1 MSDPMSAFPLLGRA
15 RRAAATAVALALA
28 LLLASAG
35 SVSAQETGRIT
46 GLVTS
51 ARSTAPLP
59 DVQVYLSPSD
69 QGALS
74 RQNGRYLILNVA
86 PGTYTLAAQR
96 IGYATQTREITV
108 TADQETVV
116 DFVMTEEALGLDE
129 IVVTG
134 TAGAARRREVGNVI
148 NQIDMSDVAAPPTN
162 VDQVLAG
169 QAPGLQMNVGSGA
182 AGSGAQIRLR
192 GAVSVN
198 QSNQPLIFVDGIRV
212 KSDGYA
218 KNVPPTGFQGRSGNT
233 SASPLNDI
241 NPADIDRIEVIKGSA
256 ASTLY
261 GTEAAAGV
269 IQIFTKRGS
278 SGAPRW
284 TAQIDQGFNRLRPF
298 QPDVDVRSPDDPTLA
313 DIPRGEYS
321 YEYLN
326 MDPFLRTGYRNRYA
340 LSVAGG
346 GQALQYFISGQTEG
360 NEGTLPLDSEDKVN
374 LRGNFTFTP
383 LPSLNVQVNTSY
395 TRTDITNTPTGN
407 NAHGLTLNVFR
418 RERNYFSS
426 GDPELLSQLLN
437 QDITTRIDRMILGST
452 ISWQTTSDFT
462 NKLVVG
468 YDQANQDNRNLRP
481 FGFIRAPSGILS
493 TLNADFSTLTVDY
506 VGSYQLNLADDISTT
521 VSFGGQSITNE
532 TRQLN
537 AEGRDFP
544 GPGEPDIDAG
554 GITLGFEN
562 RLRVVNAGFFAQALF
577 GFSDKYFITA
587 GFRMDGNSAFGE
599 DLDLQF
605 LPRLSASYIMSDES
619 FWNDSWG
626 SLKLRAA
633 YGESGRAPGAFDA
646 VRTWNPVGYGGV
658 PAFWPLNLGNP
669 NLGPELTAET
679 ELGFDWALFD
689 SRLSTEFTY
698 YRQKTTGGLFDVRF
712 PPSAGFA
719 TSQAENVGEM
729 VNEGLEVA
737 IFANLFDAP
746 QWGFDLAT
754 NIYTNRSEVL
764 SLGGAVPFTAGGGW
778 VFEGQPIMARRG
790 ISFRNGDQVAAP
802 RVCTEDDGP
811 EAVCFERDAFLGP
824 AQPELILNFT
834 PTIRGPKGVTL
845 SARTEYQGGAFIQDG
860 ASRNGISRNV
870 RWPTCSA
877 YYELA
882 DAGQGDQASMQL
894 QKQCNP
900 REHEGGLNYYS
911 ADHFRLRDVTL
922 QVPLGELIPGSS
934 NSMLTF
940 SAQNAYLHTFD
951 MPAFDPNMLGNTGF
965 DSQNPSITEHIPA
978 PATFL
983 VSLRM
988 VF

>member
-1 MSDPMSAFPLLGRA
+1 MSGPMSACPPFSRF
-15 RRAAATAVALALA
+15 RRAAVTGVGLV
-28 LLLASAG
+28 LASMLVTITG
-35 SVSAQETGRIT
+35 VSAQEPGRIT

-51 ARSTAPLP
+51 ARSMAPLSE
-59 DVQVYLSPSD
+59 VQVYIQPTD

-74 RQNGRYLILNVA
+74 RQSGRYLILNVA
-86 PGTYTLAAQR
+86 PGTYTVAAQR
-96 IGYATQTREITV
+96 IGYATQTQEITV
-108 TADQETVV
+108 QAGQETVV
-116 DFVMTEEALGLDE
+116 DFVMSEEALGLDE

-148 NQIDMSDVAAPPTN
+148 NQINMSDVPAPPTN
-162 VDQVLAG
+162 VDQILAG
-169 QAPGLQMNVGSGA
+169 QAPGLQMNIGSGA

-192 GAVSVN
+192 GAVSVS
-198 QSNQPLIFVDGIRV
+198 QSNQPLIFIDGIRV
-212 KSDGYA
+212 KSDAYA

-233 SASPLNDI
+233 TASPLNDI
-241 NPADIDRIEVIKGSA
+241 NPNDIDRIEVIKGSA

-278 SGAPRW
+278 SGAARW
-284 TAQIDQGFNRLRPF
+284 TAQIDQGLNRLNPF

-313 DIPRGEYS
+313 DLPLGQYS
-321 YEYLN
+321 YQFMN
-326 MDPFLRTGYRNRYA
+326 MDPFLRNGYRNRYA

-346 GQALQYFISGQTEG
+346 GQALQYFISGQTEA
-360 NEGTLPLDSEDKVN
+360 NEGVLPNDSEDKVN

-383 LPSLNVQVNTSY
+383 LSNLSLQVNTSY
-395 TRTDITNTPTGN
+395 TRTDISNTATGN
-407 NAHGLTLNVFR
+407 NAHGLTLNAFR

-426 GDPELLSQLLN
+426 GETELLSLLLD
-437 QDITTRIDRMILGST
+437 QDITTRIDRIILGST
-452 ISWQTTSDFT
+452 INWQTTSNFT

-468 YDQANQDNRNLRP
+468 YDQANQDDRNLRG
-481 FGFIRAPSGILS
+481 FGFVRAPLGILS
-493 TLNADFSTLTVDY
+493 TLNADFTTLTVDY
-506 VGSYQLNLADDISTT
+506 VGSYQMDLADDISTT

-599 DLDLQF
+599 DLNLQF
-605 LPRLSASYIMSDES
+605 LPRLSGSYIISDEG

-626 SLKLRAA
+626 SVKLRAA

-698 YRQKTTGGLFDVRF
+698 YRQKTTGGLFNVRF

-719 TSQAENVGEM
+719 TSQSENVGEM

-737 IFANLFDAP
+737 IFANLFDAE

-778 VFEGQPIMARRG
+778 VFEGEPIMARRG
-790 ISFRNGDQVAAP
+790 IRYRNGDQVAAP
-802 RVCTEDDGP
+802 RVCTEADGP
-811 EAVCFERDAFLGP
+811 DAVCFERDAFLGP
-824 AQPELILNFT
+824 AQPELVLNFT
-834 PTIRGPKGVTL
+834 PTIRGPKGITL

-860 ASRNGISRNV
+860 ASRNGIRRNV
-870 RWPTCSA
+870 RWPTCAA

-882 DAGQGDQASMQL
+882 DAGRGDEASMQL
-894 QKQCNP
+894 QKSCNP
-900 REHEGGLNYYS
+900 REHEGGINIYS

-922 QVPLGELIPGSS
+922 QLPLGELLPGSS
-934 NSMLTF
+934 SSMLTL
-940 SAQNAYLHTFD
+940 SAQNAFLHTFD
-951 MPAFDPNMLGNTGF
+951 MPGFDPNMLGNTGF
-965 DSQNPSITEHIPA
+965 DSQNPAITEHIPA